1 MLCYRQLLGR
11 GIYLFFLGGGGNEKR
26 DKYEKSST
34 NLNGARGKFFNN
46 VKEGVHFTLHN
57 ATLGRNIHHTPVAGL
72 NIHR

>member
-11 GIYLFFLGGGGNEKR
+11 GIYLPFFGGGNEKR

-34 NLNGARGKFFNN
+34 NLNVARGKFFNN
-46 VKEGVHFTLHN
+46 VKEGVHLCTLHN